1 MQEDAV
7 NEVIQQPIKCTE
19 TADTETK
26 SVTTMD
32 PEMLTFSNKIKV
44 NEENN
49 DVVDKDGSDYQ
60 FLDRTNESN
69 DSIASNSREITL
81 EFLDSSNGQK
91 YDRLV
96 REVKIKTPFKR
107 RLSGDSRSNSP
118 ISFFPSENEHEN
130 VNDDA
135 VEASTTATDNNCEEG
150 ATTSHTSV
158 FTGRGHGK
166 RRRCNQ
172 EIETCAEVLARRQ
185 KQIDYGKNTIG
196 YDNYIKQIP
205 RYVKYIIQAHVGA
218 VLIFC
223 PMIDDLFCKNASYLV
238 SCERGAVKR

>member
-69 DSIASNSREITL
+69 ESIASNSREITL

-130 VNDDA
+130 VNDDT
-135 VEASTTATDNNCEEG
+135 VGASTTTSTAIDNNCEEG

-158 FTGRGHGK
+158 FTGRSHGK

-185 KQIDYGKNTIG
+185 KQIDYGKNTMG

-205 RYVKYIIQAHVGA
+205 RYVKYYTGSCWGSFD
-218 VLIFC
+218 IF
-223 PMIDDLFCKNASYLV
+223 PMIDDLFCK
-238 SCERGAVKR
+238 KRF